1 MATSKLQT
9 ILKQARQVKG
19 VSLREVEKATEI
31 SNAYLSQLEGG
42 TAKEP
47 SPRILHKLAGYY
59 GISYSS
65 LMAAAGYLHGD
76 AANGT
81 SSSEVMFMGDQL
93 SPAEAAA
100 VASFIHTLRERSG
113 KK

>member
-1 MATSKLQT
+1 MATSKLQS

-19 VSLREVEKATEI
+19 VSLRDVEKATDI

-47 SPRILHKLAGYY
+47 SPRILHKLAVYY
-59 GISYSS
+59 GISYPS
-65 LMAAAGYLHGD
+65 LMTAAGYLMGD
-76 AANGT
+76 AASGAA
-81 SSSEVMFMGDQL
+81 SSEVMFMGDQL
-93 SPAEAAA
+93 TSAEAAA

-113 KK
+113 RK